1 MSLQTSF
8 VLTSNRFPN
17 GTEVGLYPDSN
28 WPNPGERSGEPIG
41 EPIDTGTMEEG
52 KIEFEGLGP
61 NSLYQ
66 AVALIEEEY
75 VYVSI
80 FMGKIPSE
88 NATIIYG
95 EGSPQKSEGEPGWL
109 YIDVIDWE
117 IWGPKDP
124 DPEVGEP
131 WGEGVPWALKAENDL
146 GVHEA
151 ATEDVHGITNASSL
165 VYKSELGDISLIVTA
180 GSVEPGGEI
189 AASWG
194 AAVVT
199 SKVPGEGEEEGEDG
213 QYFVKLAG
221 DLDGPAAILV
231 TSGQSKRHVF
241 AKDLFD
247 VKEWEVSAEDF
258 SGAAKD
264 AAFNF
269 VIIGG

>member
-131 WGEGVPWALKAENDL
+131 WGEGVPWALKAENDIL
-146 GVHEA
+146 EHEQA
-151 ATEDVHGITNASSL
+151 DEDVHGIVDTAAL
-165 VYKSELGDISLIVTA
+165 ALKSELGGGGLVLAAGVVTA
-180 GSVEPGGEI
+180 GGELEAAWGEPF
-189 AASWG
+189 
-194 AAVVT
+194 AVTRV
-199 SKVPGEGEEEGEDG
+199 GEEESVGE
-213 QYFVKLAG
+213 FLVKLEDA
-221 DLDGPAAILV
+221 LKGPATIILGSAQ
-231 TSGQSKRHVF
+231 TKRQPF
-241 AKDLFD
+241 TKDLFD
-247 VKEWEVSAEDF
+247 PQEWVVNVEDYA
-258 SGAAKD
+258 GALAD
-264 AAFNF
+264 GAFTF
-269 VIIGG
+269 IIVGG